1 LFCGFW
7 LNNKYDVIE
16 NTDHCYFFMTVSL
29 SQGPLSEDERR
40 AEIHKQKLLLFD
52 RDSERRTRVFDDQ
65 ADYFS
70 TETEAWLD
78 PAELEARRK
87 LRAEAEAARQRQ
99 RSTLTVT
106 FDFAGRQV
114 VSHAADA
121 DRAALDKR
129 FGVAEQPQS
138 QGDAEIEKRLAAEL
152 DAVERVKLLSMAG
165 KDKAAPAPA
174 AAVALTKP
182 AAAAAAS
189 AAPVAPL
196 RIKPSD
202 NIEMRPIA
210 LAREHAAPKKG
221 GGEQKTSKANGKAK
235 AKNHAAAIATGKNK
249 HDKVQSEHDELF

>member
-1 LFCGFW
+1 L
-7 LNNKYDVIE
+7 
-16 NTDHCYFFMTVSL
+16 T
-29 SQGPLSEDERR
+29 EDERR

-78 PAELEARRK
+78 PAELAARRK

-99 RSTLTVT
+99 RSTLTLT

-114 VSHAADA
+114 VSHAGDA
-121 DRAALDKR
+121 DRAVLDKR

-138 QGDAEIEKRLAAEL
+138 QGDAEMEKRLAAEL
-152 DAVERVKLLSMAG
+152 DAVERIKLLSIN
-165 KDKAAPAPA
+165 DKEK
-174 AAVALTKP
+174 T
-182 AAAAAAS
+182 AAS
-189 AAPVAPL
+189 SVITTTTTIAAKSQSNEPDISLSTEPIAPL

-210 LAREHAAPKKG
+210 LAREHDDSQATSGATKKKNDKKKKKKN
-221 GGEQKTSKANGKAK
+221 ENKQKKNNAEKSK
-235 AKNHAAAIATGKNK
+235 HE
-249 HDKVQSEHDELF
+249 KVQSAHDELF